1 MLSNLLHEK
10 AKTCAKNFLQS
21 EKELLSILIEM
32 DKRRIFREL
41 GYTGVFNYCLKA
53 LVFSESQA
61 SYFSCIVK
69 KVREVPEL
77 KVAIDNNKLS
87 VSKARRI
94 IPVITQE
101 THQQWIDKAAT
112 LTQKELEKEVAAK
125 NPKVVRETLKPVS
138 ETRYELKLGI
148 EQKLQADWKR
158 VQDLVS
164 KKKKANLS
172 MEDVFGHVVSYF
184 LDREDPVKKAERA
197 LGVNP
202 CTEHTAQTPVTK
214 TPDVRPAATAV
225 QKAQTHTVPMQKT
238 LNARANMVPVEKT
251 LNGDPSSGAIPQSD
265 ATGQLANRK
274 IPAHIA
280 HQINLRDKG
289 KCQVIGCENSRFVEL
304 HHIHPFSQGGE
315 HSTLNVRTLCSQHH
329 AMLHR

>member
-1 MLSNLLHEK
+1 MLSHLLHNAITMHEK
-10 AKTCAKNFLQS
+10 AKTCARNFLQS
-21 EKELLSILIEM
+21 EKELLSTLIEM

-53 LVFSESQA
+53 LFFSESQA
-61 SYFSCIVK
+61 GYFSGIVK

-94 IPVITQE
+94 IPVITPE

-125 NPKVVRETLKPVS
+125 NTKVVRETLKPVS
-138 ETRYELKLGI
+138 QTRYELKLGI
-148 EQKLQADWKR
+148 GEKLQADWKR

-172 MEDVFGHVVSYF
+172 MEEVFGHVVLYF

-197 LGVNP
+197 LAANS
-202 CTEHTAQTPVTK
+202 CTGHNAETPLTK
-214 TPDVRPAATAV
+214 VPDVQPAAMLVHKPQA
-225 QKAQTHTVPMQKT
+225 KT
-238 LNARANMVPVEKT
+238 GPVHKS
-251 LNGDPSSGAIPQSD
+251 LNGVSSATVSKSD
-265 ATGQLANRK
+265 VTGRLTGRK
-274 IPAHIA
+274 LPAYIV

-289 KCQVIGCENSRFVEL
+289 KCQVIGCQNSRFVEL
-304 HHIHPFSQGGE
+304 HHMHPFSQGGE
-315 HSTLNVRTLCSQHH
+315 HSLLNVRTLCSQHH